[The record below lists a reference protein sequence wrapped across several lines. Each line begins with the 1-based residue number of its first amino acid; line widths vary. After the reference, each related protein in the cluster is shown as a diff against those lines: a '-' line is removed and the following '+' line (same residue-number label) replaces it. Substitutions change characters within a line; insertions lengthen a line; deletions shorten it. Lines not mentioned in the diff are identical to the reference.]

1 MFHIEEI
8 KGNNLKRHIGLLHLC
23 TCHWLAP
30 GLDPRANQRDGKMG
44 MVKGGFPQGWGN
56 LRDKVP

>member
-8 KGNNLKRHIGLLHLC
+8 KGNNLKRHIRLLHLC

-30 GLDPRANQRDGKMG
+30 GLDPRANQGDGLNGYGK
-44 MVKGGFPQGWGN
+44 VEDFPRGG
-56 LRDKVP
+56 VI

>member
-30 GLDPRANQRDGKMG
+30 EIDLLANQGDGKMDG
-44 MVKGGFPQGWGN
+44 VK
-56 LRDKVP
+56 LRISPRVGVI

>member
-8 KGNNLKRHIGLLHLC
+8 KRNNLKRHIGLLHLC

-30 GLDPRANQRDGKMG
+30 GLDPRANQGDGKMG
-44 MVKGGFPQGWGN
+44 MVK
-56 LRDKVP
+56 LRISPGVG